1 MKLSLNPRLRS
12 PVILL
17 AAEFVAAVIG
27 VSTYG
32 WSSLASVL
40 PILVLI
46 PVALYVLGGRDSDVG
61 AAVRKRLDERQE
73 MQRLKVQA
81 LVGRVS
87 SVAVAVAYFVA
98 VVTDASL
105 WPWAALLGVIAVA
118 FVAGWLL
125 YGEHDHGDGEDDAW
139 GSQ

>member
-12 PVILL
+12 PLILL
-17 AAEFVAAVIG
+17 AAELVAAVIG
-27 VSTYG
+27 VRTYG
-32 WSSLASVL
+32 WSSLTSVL

-61 AAVRKRLDERQE
+61 AAVRKRLAERQE
-73 MQRLKVQA
+73 LQHLKVQA
-81 LVGRVS
+81 LVGRVA
-87 SVAVAVAYFVA
+87 SVAVVVAYFIA

-105 WPWAALLGVIAVA
+105 WPWAALLAVIAAA

-125 YGEHDHGDGEDDAW
+125 YGEHDHGNDGDDAW
-139 GSQ
+139 GGR